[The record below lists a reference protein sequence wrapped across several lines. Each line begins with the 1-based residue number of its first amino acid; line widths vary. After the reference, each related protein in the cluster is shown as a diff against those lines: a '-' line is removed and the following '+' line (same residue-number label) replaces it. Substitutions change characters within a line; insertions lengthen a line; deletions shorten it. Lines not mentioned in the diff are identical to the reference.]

1 MLSQRDKSKTYET
14 LKFEIEELIINK
26 IDYIERD

>member
-1 MLSQRDKSKTYET
+1 MLTQRDKLKTYET

>member
-1 MLSQRDKSKTYET
+1 MLTQRDKSKTYET
-14 LKFEIEELIINK
+14 LKIEIEELIINK